1 MRDISEIGLNCEST
15 SHPHRS
21 DSRLTQLLSSLFSV
35 ALELVDNFAK
45 TEEAGVADSFF
56 QQYTVRLVT
65 DIFSVLVDPDQ
76 RSGTSFDDYA
86 TVSRLRG
93 SSR

>member
-1 MRDISEIGLNCEST
+1 MRDISEIGLNCEF
-15 SHPHRS
+15 RS
-21 DSRLTQLLSSLFSV
+21 SPSRSRRSETDPSSLFFLLV

-76 RSGTSFDDYA
+76 RSG
-86 TVSRLRG
+86 
-93 SSR
+93 SS

>member
-1 MRDISEIGLNCEST
+1 MRADLPHLTAPAGLRCA
-15 SHPHRS
+15 
-21 DSRLTQLLSSLFSV
+21 V

-65 DIFSVLVDPDQ
+65 DIFSVLVDPDHK
-76 RSGTSFDDYA
+76 SGTALLPFFSIGTALLTF
-86 TVSRLRG
+86 
-93 SSR
+93 